1 MTVLDY
7 SKKLE
12 QLFREA
18 YLLKKD
24 QIIKLRGVLWTWHVR
39 GRQGWQLLVMQ
50 DVIRDEVGKVHAC
63 FAMKE
68 MSNVITAGCVSWDK
82 NSKSTA
88 FLLLLRQALWL

>member
-24 QIIKLRGVLWTWHVR
+24 QVIKPWEVLWTWQVR

-50 DVIRDEVGKVHAC
+50 NVIRDEVRKVHAC
-63 FAMKE
+63 FARTEWVM
-68 MSNVITAGCVSWDK
+68 
-82 NSKSTA
+82 
-88 FLLLLRQALWL
+88 LLLLDSLAAKKIPNPLPSSYF

>member
-24 QIIKLRGVLWTWHVR
+24 QVIKPWEVLWTWQVR
-39 GRQGWQLLVMQ
+39 GRQGWELLFMQ
-50 DVIRDEVGKVHAC
+50 DMIRDEVGKGKLERV
-63 FAMKE
+63 MLLLLD
-68 MSNVITAGCVSWDK
+68 SLAGKK

-88 FLLLLRQALWL
+88 FLLLLRQALWS

>member
-24 QIIKLRGVLWTWHVR
+24 QVIKPWEVLWTWQVR
-39 GRQGWQLLVMQ
+39 GRQGCELLFMQ
-50 DVIRDEVGKVHAC
+50 DMIRDEVGKG
-63 FAMKE
+63 
-68 MSNVITAGCVSWDK
+68 NVVTAGFFSWEK

-88 FLLLLRQALWL
+88 FLLLLRQALWS

>member
-24 QIIKLRGVLWTWHVR
+24 QVIKLWEVLWRWQVR
-39 GRQGWQLLVMQ
+39 GRQGWELLFMQ
-50 DVIRDEVGKVHAC
+50 DMIRDEVGKGKLERV
-63 FAMKE
+63 MLLLLDSLSGK
-68 MSNVITAGCVSWDK
+68 K

-88 FLLLLRQALWL
+88 FLLLLRQALWS